1 MSDHEAGAELSR
13 VVVVAEVV
21 TEGGRTM
28 AVSADERER
37 AALAERFGLA
47 GIARLDAKVRLR
59 PTPLG
64 DLDVRLALT
73 AAVTQTSVV
82 TLEPVDEA
90 VEETFLLRFSRDAD
104 PEDDDDVGGADDPLV
119 EAWPGAELDVG
130 ELVAQHLS
138 LALDPYPR
146 GPGET
151 LPEDVLGSDEA
162 AGEEPENGEKP
173 NPFAVL
179 REVRDKLADR

>member
-1 MSDHEAGAELSR
+1 MSVHGAGAELSR

-21 TEGGRTM
+21 AEGGRTM
-28 AVSADERER
+28 AVSADEQER
-37 AALAERFGLA
+37 AALAKRFGLA
-47 GIARLDAKVRLR
+47 GIARLDAEVRLR
-59 PTPLG
+59 PTPIG

-90 VEETFLLRFSRDAD
+90 VEETFLLRFSGDAD
-104 PEDDDDVGGADDPLV
+104 PDDEEDVGGADDPLV

-138 LALDPYPR
+138 LALNPYPR
-146 GPGET
+146 APGEA
-151 LPEDVLGSDEA
+151 LPEEVLATDEGGGDA
-162 AGEEPENGEKP
+162 ENDEKP